1 MSDVTNLF
9 RVLGDAARLRM
20 LHLLVKEK
28 LNVSELTGI
37 LGLAQ
42 SGVSRNLRLMKEAG
56 LVTERRDGGWAYYA
70 VDPAAFS
77 GEAAAI
83 RALLLDGLDSLKDAH
98 EDDVRLE
105 EVLRQRHEEFRE
117 KTGRGIYPGRSWAA
131 WARTLSY
138 LAPPLTVAD
147 LGCGEGYLAL
157 EVSRWARKVIAIDHS
172 RDMLQRARRLAAKH
186 GAKNIVWKKGDLEKL
201 PLGAGSVEV
210 ALMAQVLHSL
220 SDPLIALKEARRVL
234 VPGGR
239 LLIQELRAHQDAWV
253 KERFGDKRLGFKETE
268 LKRLLKQAGF
278 TEIRLDIGAKR
289 RGDPFTVLIGCGRTL
304 AGAGSKP
311 ARKDAL

>member
-1 MSDVTNLF
+1 MNDAAGLF
-9 RVLGDAARLRM
+9 RILGDTTRLRM
-20 LHLLVKEK
+20 LRLLVKEK

-37 LGLAQ
+37 LGAAQ
-42 SGVSRNLRLMKEAG
+42 SGISRNLRLMKETG
-56 LVTERRDGGWAYYA
+56 LVKERRDGGWAYYA

-83 RALLLDGLDSLKDAH
+83 KALLLDGLASLKDAH

-138 LAPPLTVAD
+138 LTPPLTVAD
-147 LGCGEGYLAL
+147 LGCGEGYLTL
-157 EVSRWARKVIAIDHS
+157 EVSRWARKVIAVDHS
-172 RDMLQRARRLAAKH
+172 SDMLQRARRLAAKH
-186 GAKNIVWKKGDLEKL
+186 GAKNIVWKKGELGKL
-201 PLGAGSVEV
+201 PLADKSVEV

-220 SDPLIALKEARRVL
+220 DDPLAALAEACRVL
-234 VPGGR
+234 VPGGT
-239 LLIQELRAHQDAWV
+239 LLLQELRSHQETWV
-253 KERFGDKRLGFKETE
+253 KERFGDTRLGFKDTE

-278 TEIRLDIGAKR
+278 SEIRLDIGAKR
-289 RGDPFTVLIGCGRTL
+289 RGDPFTVLIGCGR
-304 AGAGSKP
+304 
-311 ARKDAL
+311 RKHENAA